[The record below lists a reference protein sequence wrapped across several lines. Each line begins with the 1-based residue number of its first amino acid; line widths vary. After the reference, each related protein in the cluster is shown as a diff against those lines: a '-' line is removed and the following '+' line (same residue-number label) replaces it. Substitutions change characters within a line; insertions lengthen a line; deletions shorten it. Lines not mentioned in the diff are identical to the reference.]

1 VRDVEDDA
9 AELSE
14 EGSWFD
20 AFTTVH
26 ESRLR
31 RALVAANGVQ
41 IGNDACA
48 DAIAWAWEHRD
59 RVMGME
65 HPVAYLFRV
74 GQSAARRYR
83 RWRREVCFPPES
95 ESVELPDGLPRL
107 DAALSRLTRRQR
119 TVVILVHAHG
129 WSYSEVAETLMVTDA
144 VVRNQLHRGMKRL
157 RNDMETP

>member
-1 VRDVEDDA
+1 MRDVEDDA
-9 AELSE
+9 VDVSE
-14 EGSWFD
+14 VGPWFD
-20 AFTTVH
+20 AFITVH

-48 DAIAWAWEHRD
+48 DATAWAWEHRD
-59 RVMGME
+59 RVMGMD

-74 GQSAARRYR
+74 GQSAARRHR
-83 RWRREVCFPPES
+83 RWRREVSFPPEF
-95 ESVELPDGLPRL
+95 ENVELPDGSPRL

-129 WSYSEVAETLMVTDA
+129 WSYSEVAEALVVTDA
-144 VVRNQLHRGMKRL
+144 IVRNQLHRGMKRL
-157 RNDMETP
+157 REDMEAP